1 MKSFTDL
8 GCTYY
13 DTLSLH
19 AANWAVSNLSLVTYS
34 SKKWNA
40 PVLSK
45 ESTLFNFQSFFEGH
59 MSQNRG
65 RKNNYYRSSRQLA
78 AWSQSSGGGLGRLY
92 LQNGDQLQRIHYDS
106 STPQR
111 YFFDPNDITHCS
123 SNFFAAAKNDCAWQ
137 SRSLKSTTTATMVG
151 LPKTIWEDQRA
162 WRPKNLAAE
171 RAEGKKIF
179 NKQMGD
185 KNLRTYVIGWL
196 CQNLRAFWEDQT
208 DQKSVVGGPKRI
220 LRTGLAGDIFQFRL
234 QSNKV
239 CNFTI
244 SLSSGDPQ
252 PIYSQ

>member
-1 MKSFTDL
+1 MSIIILIMLYIVQLSQLELNHLHYLFSTTLMYTCPLPLFLRHNHMKSFTDL

-65 RKNNYYRSSRQLA
+65 RKNNYYRSSSQLA

-92 LQNGDQLQRIHYDS
+92 LQNGGQLQRIHYDS

-111 YFFDPNDITHCS
+111 YFFWS
-123 SNFFAAAKNDCAWQ
+123 
-137 SRSLKSTTTATMVG
+137 
-151 LPKTIWEDQRA
+151 
-162 WRPKNLAAE
+162 E
-171 RAEGKKIF
+171 RYYT
-179 NKQMGD
+179 
-185 KNLRTYVIGWL
+185 L
-196 CQNLRAFWEDQT
+196 
-208 DQKSVVGGPKRI
+208 
-220 LRTGLAGDIFQFRL
+220 
-234 QSNKV
+234 
-239 CNFTI
+239 
-244 SLSSGDPQ
+244 
-252 PIYSQ
+252 